1 MLVNTDGLSIPS
13 GVQFSNLMVQVKKP
27 ELREAILASA
37 FALFRRQ
44 GYAAT
49 TLPQIAKGA
58 GVSPGTVYIYFGSK
72 LDVLYALYDPWLR
85 QRITQLERRL
95 DRIEDPRQ
103 RLSTLLR
110 ALWREIPR
118 EQNGFANNII
128 QAISTAGPDER
139 YDPALL
145 DWVEERVASMIRDAL
160 PPARRRLLGTP
171 WFSHVLMMAFDGFV
185 IGNHLRPDR
194 PCGERTVE
202 LVCGMILGERRGAR
216 PDAAARHKSK
226 LTARAVKSK

>member
-1 MLVNTDGLSIPS
+1 
-13 GVQFSNLMVQVKKP
+13 MVQVKKP

-37 FALFRRQ
+37 FELFRQQ

-85 QRITQLERRL
+85 QRITRLEQRLERIAVPRERL
-95 DRIEDPRQ
+95 C
-103 RLSTLLR
+103 TLLR

-118 EQNGFANNII
+118 ESNGFANNVM
-128 QAISTAGPDER
+128 QAISTAGPEER

-145 DWVEERVASMIRDAL
+145 AWVEERVAAMIRDAL
-160 PPARRRLLGTP
+160 PADRRRLLGTP
-171 WFSHVLMMAFDGFV
+171 EFSHVLMMAFDGFV
-185 IGNHLRPDR
+185 IGHHLRPDR
-194 PCGERTVE
+194 PCSERTVE
-202 LVCGMILGERRGAR
+202 LMCGLLLGEQAG
-216 PDAAARHKSK
+216 AARHAAPRRKTRLTSRAGKSK
-226 LTARAVKSK
+226 

>member
-1 MLVNTDGLSIPS
+1 
-13 GVQFSNLMVQVKKP
+13 MVQVKKP

-37 FALFRRQ
+37 FERFSEQ

-85 QRITQLERRL
+85 QRITRLE
-95 DRIEDPRQ
+95 Q
-103 RLSTLLR
+103 RLGRIAAPRERLCTLLR
-110 ALWREIPR
+110 VLWRELPR
-118 EQNGFANNII
+118 ENNGFANNVM
-128 QAISTAGPDER
+128 QAVSTAGPEER

-145 DWVEERVASMIRDAL
+145 AWVEERIAAMIRDAL

-171 WFSHVLMMAFDGFV
+171 WFSHILMMAFDGFV
-185 IGNHLRPDR
+185 IGHHLRPDR
-194 PCGERTVE
+194 PCGDETVE
-202 LVCGMILGERRGAR
+202 LMCGLILGEPPGAGRVAAPRR
-216 PDAAARHKSK
+216 KSR
-226 LTARAVKSK
+226 LTSRAGKRK

>member
-1 MLVNTDGLSIPS
+1 
-13 GVQFSNLMVQVKKP
+13 MVQVKKP

-37 FALFRRQ
+37 FDLFSRQ

-49 TLPQIAKGA
+49 TLPQIARGA

-85 QRITQLERRL
+85 QRITQIERRL
-95 DRIEDPRQ
+95 ERIEDPRQ
-103 RLSTLLR
+103 RLRTLLQ

-118 EQNGFANNII
+118 EQNGFANNIM
-128 QAISTAGPDER
+128 QAIFTAGPEER
-139 YDPALL
+139 YDPELL
-145 DWVEERVASMIRDAL
+145 AWVEERVAAMIRDAL
-160 PPARRRLLGTP
+160 PPDRRSLLGTP

-202 LVCGMILGERRGAR
+202 LVCGLILGERSGANS
-216 PDAAARHKSK
+216 DAATQRSAR
-226 LTARAVKSK
+226 LTLRSVKSK

>member
-1 MLVNTDGLSIPS
+1 MSIPS
-13 GVQFSNLMVQVKKP
+13 GVHFSNLMVQVKKP

-37 FALFRRQ
+37 FALFKRR

-58 GVSPGTVYIYFGSK
+58 GVSPGTVYIYFGAK

-85 QRITQLERRL
+85 ERITRLERRL
-95 DRIEDPRQ
+95 GRIPEPRQ

-118 EQNGFANNII
+118 EHNGFANNLI
-128 QAISTAGPDER
+128 QAISTAGPEER

-145 DWVEERVASMIRDAL
+145 AWVEERVAAMLHDAL
-160 PPARRRLLGTP
+160 PPDRRRLLGTP
-171 WFSHVLMMAFDGFV
+171 WFAHVLMMACDGFV
-185 IGNHLRPDR
+185 IGHHLRPDR
-194 PCGERTVE
+194 PCGDGTVE
-202 LVCGMILGERRGAR
+202 LMCGLILGEQAGAGR
-216 PDAAARHKSK
+216 HAALRHKTR
-226 LTARAVKSK
+226 LTAGAVKSK

>member
-1 MLVNTDGLSIPS
+1 MPQI
-13 GVQFSNLMVQVKKP
+13 KKP
-27 ELREAILASA
+27 EVERAILRSA
-37 FALFRRQ
+37 FELFSEQ

-85 QRITQLERRL
+85 QRITRLEQRLGRIADPRRRL
-95 DRIEDPRQ
+95 C
-103 RLSTLLR
+103 TLLC

-118 EQNGFANNII
+118 ENNGFANNVM
-128 QAISTAGPDER
+128 QAVSTAGPEER

-145 DWVEERVASMIRDAL
+145 AWVEERIAAMIRDAL

-171 WFSHVLMMAFDGFV
+171 WFSHILMMAFDGFV
-185 IGNHLRPDR
+185 IGHHLRPDR
-194 PCGERTVE
+194 PCSDGTVE
-202 LVCGMILGERRGAR
+202 LMCGLILGEQAR
-216 PDAAARHKSK
+216 PGRHAAPRRRPQLTSRARKRK
-226 LTARAVKSK
+226 